1 MIDRIIHTSI
11 VERMFGGKAI
21 IILGPRQSGK
31 TTLIKKI
38 LGQYKGIGS
47 YFNCDELETRKLFSA
62 ENVSSLKSIIGKN
75 KLIMLDEAQKID
87 NAGLIIKLIV
97 DNIPNTQVIATGSS
111 AFELSDKLNEP
122 LTGRKWE
129 YQLMPFA
136 FEELAAHT
144 SPITEVSS
152 LQKRLLY
159 GSYPEVINNPGSESE
174 VLSELSS
181 SYLYK
186 DVFVLNDIRKPEL
199 VEKLLTALA
208 LQVSAEV
215 SFNELAQL
223 LSSDPTTIE
232 RYILMLE
239 RAFIIFRL
247 TNYSTN
253 QRNEIKKS
261 RKIYFYDNG
270 IRNALIADFR
280 PVDLRDD
287 IGKLW
292 ENYVVS
298 ELRKRNANHRKQCK
312 THFWRSV
319 SSGEIDYLELMNA
332 QIHAY
337 EIKWNVR
344 KKPSLKSFLNLYPK
358 AIVQTVNPDNY
369 FLLLQDNSR

>member
-1 MIDRIIHTSI
+1 MIDRIIHSSI
-11 VERMFGGKAI
+11 VERMFKGKAI

-38 LGQYKGIGS
+38 LEQHKAIGS

-62 ENVSSLKSIIGKN
+62 ENVASLKSVLGKQ
-75 KLIMLDEAQKID
+75 KLILLDEAQKID

-97 DNIPNTQVIATGSS
+97 DNIPNIQVIATGSS
-111 AFELSDKLNEP
+111 AFELSDRVNEP

-129 YQLMPFA
+129 YQLLPFA
-136 FEELAAHT
+136 FEELCLHNSA
-144 SPITEVSS
+144 ITEISS
-152 LQKRLLY
+152 MQKRLLF
-159 GSYPEVINNPGSESE
+159 GSYPEVINNPGSEPE

-208 LQVSAEV
+208 LQVSSEV

-253 QRNEIKKS
+253 QRNELKKS

-280 PVDLRDD
+280 PVELRDD

-298 ELRKRNANHRKQCK
+298 EFRKRNANHRKQCK
-312 THFWRSV
+312 THFWRSI

-332 QIHAY
+332 QINAY

-344 KKPSLKSFLNLYPK
+344 KKPSVKSFLNLYPK
-358 AIVQTVNPDNY
+358 AIVETVNPDNY
-369 FLLLQDNSR
+369 YLLLRDNSN